1 MLFPLSSYF
10 LLSPYTYTFSLCL
23 FRLTFIVL
31 LIIPKYCLIDT
42 FPYSTHIFISESY
55 TFSYY
60 HQSVNIMFRR
70 KMQLSPCDQMEN
82 KQSREVLCKICYM
95 ISRKI
100 LHWFIVKTMPC
111 NIISSKIRYNIP
123 LIPNHIQ
130 TRTTVM
136 HFTSALISMHYDH
149 N

>member
-10 LLSPYTYTFSLCL
+10 LLSPYTYTFSFCL
-23 FRLTFIVL
+23 FSLTFIVL

-42 FPYSTHIFISESY
+42 FLYSAHILISESY

-82 KQSREVLCKICYM
+82 KQSREVLCKICNM
-95 ISRKI
+95 ISKEI
-100 LHWFIVKTMPC
+100 LHWLIVKTMIC
-111 NIISSKIRYNIP
+111 NIISSKIRYKIP

-136 HFTSALISMHYDH
+136 HFTLALISMHYDH